1 MLLDCNSRSATAQGY
16 AQSINKLFEYRGLPI
31 PANLFDRENMTSK
44 LIHIREREET
54 IARRRSPIS
63 KEMFVAIA
71 NHACDAD
78 RDSAESVIFDW
89 ITLGRVAGFRVAE
102 YAQTTQ
108 NKVDEFEYASGNRI
122 VKAFVPLDWKFYDK
136 QGRLMNVHSLDGL
149 ADPPSKMKL
158 TFRIQK
164 NRQNGQ
170 SINFVADD
178 KHQNICPVRAAYR
191 IFLRAKRLGQSND
204 QPMGVFSNKQGITKY
219 LTANKIAEVLQFFA
233 KSCHPDLTKDEI
245 MRFTSHSIRVWAV
258 VLLDEAGMN
267 ADFIKSRLRWMGDSY
282 RLYLRDTAVLQ
293 AKHIT
298 ALGSSSDEFAR
309 LFGENRTALPDI
321 VPVDDAMGSY

>member
-1 MLLDCNSRSATAQGY
+1 MLDCNPRSATVQGY
-16 AQSINKLFEYRGLPI
+16 AQSINKLFEYRGFPI
-31 PANLFDRENMTSK
+31 PANLSDRENMTTK
-44 LIHIREREET
+44 LIHMREREES

-71 NHACDAD
+71 NHAS
-78 RDSAESVIFDW
+78 DSDIDSVESVIFDW

-108 NKVDEFEYASGNRI
+108 DKVDEYEYASGNRVI
-122 VKAFVPLDWKFYDK
+122 KAFIPLDWNFYDK
-136 QGRLMNVHSLDGL
+136 KGRLITVHSLDGS
-149 ADPPSKMKL
+149 ADPPAKIKL

-170 SINFVADD
+170 SITFVADNRHPD
-178 KHQNICPVRAAYR
+178 ICPVRAAYR
-191 IFLRAKRLGQSND
+191 IFLRAKRLGQSDN
-204 QPMGVFSNKQGITKY
+204 QPMGVFTNHHGITKY
-219 LTANKIAEVLQFFA
+219 LTANKIAEVLQSFA
-233 KSCHPDLTKDEI
+233 KTCHPDLTRDEI

-282 RLYLRDTAVLQ
+282 RSYL
-293 AKHIT
+293 
-298 ALGSSSDEFAR
+298 
-309 LFGENRTALPDI
+309 
-321 VPVDDAMGSY
+321 

>member
-1 MLLDCNSRSATAQGY
+1 
-16 AQSINKLFEYRGLPI
+16 
-31 PANLFDRENMTSK
+31 
-44 LIHIREREET
+44 
-54 IARRRSPIS
+54 
-63 KEMFVAIA
+63 MFVAIA